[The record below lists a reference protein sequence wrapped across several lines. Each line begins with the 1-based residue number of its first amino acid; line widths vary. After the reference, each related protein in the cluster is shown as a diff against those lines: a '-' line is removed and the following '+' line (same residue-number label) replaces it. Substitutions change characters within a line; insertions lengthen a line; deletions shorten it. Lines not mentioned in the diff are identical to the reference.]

1 MQNYR
6 KYRHRVTI
14 TELVHYNRREGT
26 QMALGILEIMY
37 IILIVL
43 AIGIQ
48 VLLYKSKSNNSI
60 IIVNMVF
67 GLLLSYLAF
76 TTFPTNFAVQ
86 RTLAI
91 AMGIVAILAVV
102 IKFRSEELVLLSK
115 IALSISIVVS
125 LALLFL

>member
-1 MQNYR
+1 MQKYR
-6 KYRHRVTI
+6 KYRLHVTI
-14 TELVHYNRREGT
+14 TELVNNRREGT

-37 IILIVL
+37 IGLIIL

-48 VLLYKSKSNNSI
+48 VVLYKSKTNNSI
-60 IIVNMVF
+60 IIINMLF

-76 TTFPTNFAVQ
+76 TSFPTNFTIQ

-91 AMGIVAILAVV
+91 VMGIVAVLAVV
-102 IKFRSEELVLLSK
+102 MKFRSEELVFLSK
-115 IALSISIVVS
+115 IAFSISIVVS